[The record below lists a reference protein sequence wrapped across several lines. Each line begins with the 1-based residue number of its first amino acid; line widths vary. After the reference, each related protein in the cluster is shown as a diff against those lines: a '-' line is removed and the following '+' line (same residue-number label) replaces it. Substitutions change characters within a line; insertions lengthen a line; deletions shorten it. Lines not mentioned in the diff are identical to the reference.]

1 MSNDEDLA
9 NKINDAAS
17 KFYYHVREPYS
28 DTDEVRIFS
37 SYHCSEKPDLTKM
50 DGKEREIH
58 RKRHFAKKGVDL
70 ITGESVDPRHDA
82 DEEIIRSRINAAQEV
97 VSELMTDEHVEELAQ
112 HIYGQ
117 VQGRDDKEVHIL
129 RNSVMK
135 EGQVSYNFL
144 SPTYDYML
152 IEALQEKLEHID
164 EDHGIT
170 FEMATA
176 LRLNDTRRV
185 YSDPIQRLARQA
197 YMDTDDLEQMRGK
210 NVLIADEHVQS
221 GAMVTTIYSLLKKM
235 GGDTNILGVTT
246 LTSHPTMRNLRPN
259 EDVDMM
265 IRDTLTG
272 SDYDEMDGTLNR
284 LGLGYDTLT
293 AREGLYVL
301 ALVIDGADIQKRND
315 FINLEQDLSGGMTV
329 IEGIEDDLYAAL
341 MNPPLDV
348 QDFDDGISDLLK
360 DRKGT
365 FYITLGS
372 EHITGAGEDDTIEG
386 IFDPDDA
393 LGEERID
400 YDG

>member
-1 MSNDEDLA
+1 MSNNEDLA
-9 NKINDAAS
+9 HKINDAAS

-28 DTDEVRIFS
+28 DADEVRIFS

-50 DGKEREIH
+50 EGKEQDIH

-70 ITGESVDPRHDA
+70 ITGEKVDPRHDA
-82 DEEIIRSRINAAQEV
+82 DEKIIMSRINAAQEV
-97 VSELMTDEHVEELAQ
+97 VCELISDEHVEELAQ
-112 HIYGQ
+112 HIYDQ
-117 VQGRDDKEVHIL
+117 VQGRDDKEVFLL

-152 IEALQEKLEHID
+152 IDALQVELDLID
-164 EDHGIT
+164 KDHGIT

-235 GGDTNILGVTT
+235 GGDTNVMGVTT
-246 LTSHPTMRNLRPN
+246 LTSHPTMTTLSPN
-259 EDVDMM
+259 EDVNMM
-265 IRDTLTG
+265 LRDNLPG
-272 SDYDEMDGTLNR
+272 SDYEDLEGTLNR

-293 AREGLYVL
+293 AREGLYIL
-301 ALVIDGADIQKRND
+301 ALVMDGHDPEQKSE
-315 FINLEQDLSGGMTV
+315 FLKLEETLSGGRKV
-329 IEGIEDDLYAAL
+329 VEGVEDDLHAAL

-348 QDFDDGISDLLK
+348 QAFDDGISDLLK
-360 DRKGT
+360 DRRGT
-365 FYITLGS
+365 FYRTLDLDDIDGV
-372 EHITGAGEDDTIEG
+372 ILPEDENTMEAEG
-386 IFDPDDA
+386 
-393 LGEERID
+393 LGH
-400 YDG
+400 DG